1 MGIFRGQPPE
11 DSHQKYQKSKRV
23 SPKYLKVLNLLQI
36 IMNKA
41 SLIDV
46 LAERLGVPRAE
57 SEKMINTLFEVI
69 TDTIKNGQEVTITG
83 FGAFSVRER
92 KGRTGV
98 NPRNI
103 SEKIQI
109 PPVKV
114 PKFKAGKSLKEAV
127 R

>member
-1 MGIFRGQPPE
+1 
-11 DSHQKYQKSKRV
+11 
-23 SPKYLKVLNLLQI
+23 
-36 IMNKA
+36 MNKA
-41 SLIDV
+41 ALAEA
-46 LAERLGVPRAE
+46 LAERMGTGRQEAE
-57 SEKMINTLFEVI
+57 KTINSLVDII
-69 TDTIKNGQEVTITG
+69 TDTIKNGDEVTITG

-98 NPRNI
+98 HPRRVT
-103 SEKIQI
+103 EKIEI

>member
-1 MGIFRGQPPE
+1 
-11 DSHQKYQKSKRV
+11 
-23 SPKYLKVLNLLQI
+23 
-36 IMNKA
+36 MNKA
-41 SLIDV
+41 GLADA
-46 LAERLGVPRAE
+46 LAERLGTGKQEA
-57 SEKMINTLFEVI
+57 EKMINTLVEII
-69 TDTIKNGQEVTITG
+69 TNTIKNGDEVTITG

-98 NPRNI
+98 HPRKI
-103 SEKIQI
+103 TEKIEI

>member
-1 MGIFRGQPPE
+1 
-11 DSHQKYQKSKRV
+11 
-23 SPKYLKVLNLLQI
+23 
-36 IMNKA
+36 MNKA
-41 SLIDV
+41 TLV
-46 LAERLGVPRAE
+46 EVMAERLGTGRAE
-57 SEKMINTLFEVI
+57 AEKMINTLVEVI
-69 TDTIKNGQEVTITG
+69 TDTIKKGDEVTITG

-103 SEKIQI
+103 TEKIEI